1 MLFDSKSPPPP
12 IQAAK
17 GTAEAL
23 PYSEWAKRQNLEGDD
38 FLVAIARVQQGWAP
52 GNERGEGQSLVT
64 EQAFKD
70 ALKEAAGI
78 PIGGSPSP
86 KEDALWPFPALRL
99 RPKSGASGSPKALR
113 APTRP

>member
-23 PYSEWAKRQNLEGDD
+23 PYSEWAKRQNLSADD
-38 FLVAIARVQQGWAP
+38 FLLTIAIGQQKWAA
-52 GNERGEGQSLVT
+52 GHAQTLEGQSQVT

-70 ALKEAAGI
+70 ALKQAAGI
-78 PIGGSPSP
+78 QLGGRAAPRKETPLWPSP
-86 KEDALWPFPALRL
+86 ALP
-99 RPKSGASGSPKALR
+99 
-113 APTRP
+113 